1 MTKSISSPSRTEGGR
16 RAPARLDNPLRVLS
30 SLTERDRWIIELIAE
45 HQVFTTSQ
53 LAELAFV
60 GLDTA
65 QRRLVRLYRLGVL
78 DRFRWHVAVGSINWH
93 YTLGPIGAQLVAAG
107 RDVDAPRPAE
117 MRRRTMRLAGSPRL
131 DHLLGCNGFFTALA
145 VRARQQPGAAL
156 AEWWSEKRCA
166 QHYGQIV
173 RPDAYGAW
181 VEDRRRADF
190 FLEFDMGTETLG
202 RLVDKF
208 AGYADLVAAGG
219 PAYPVLFWL
228 PTAAREAAFH
238 RLLDRPPV
246 AVATAS
252 ADLAIAL
259 EVGPAERIWLTAG
272 AEHRDRLVGPEQYLD
287 VETPG
292 HRAYLR
298 RSETGCPSWSRR
310 AGSATLVLTTRAG
323 SYAAQRRAN
332 EEMRGPSARRRASRR
347 PCGG

>member
-16 RAPARLDNPLRVLS
+16 RAPVRLDNPLRVLS

-78 DRFRWHVAVGSINWH
+78 DRFRWRVAVGSINWH
-93 YTLGPIGAQLVAAG
+93 YTLGPIGSQLVAAG
-107 RDVDAPRPAE
+107 RGVDAPRPAE

-131 DHLLGCNGFFTALA
+131 DHLLGCNGFFTALTA
-145 VRARQQPGAAL
+145 RARQQPGTAL
-156 AEWWSEKRCA
+156 AEWWSERRCA
-166 QHYGQIV
+166 EHYGQIV

-181 VEDRRRADF
+181 VEDGRRAEF
-190 FLEFDMGTETLG
+190 FLEYDMGTETLG
-202 RLVDKF
+202 RLVDKL

-238 RLLDRPPV
+238 RLLGRPPV
-246 AVATAS
+246 PVATAA
-252 ADLAIAL
+252 ADLAATL
-259 EVGPAERIWLTAG
+259 DLSPAEEVWLPVF
-272 AEHRDRLVGPEQYLD
+272 AETRERLAHLN
-287 VETPG
+287 
-292 HRAYLR
+292 R
-298 RSETGCPSWSRR
+298 R
-310 AGSATLVLTTRAG
+310 
-323 SYAAQRRAN
+323 
-332 EEMRGPSARRRASRR
+332 
-347 PCGG
+347 